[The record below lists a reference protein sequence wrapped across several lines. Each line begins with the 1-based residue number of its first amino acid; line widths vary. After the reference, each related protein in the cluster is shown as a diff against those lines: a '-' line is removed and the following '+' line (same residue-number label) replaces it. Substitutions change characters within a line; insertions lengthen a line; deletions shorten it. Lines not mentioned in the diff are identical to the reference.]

1 MSIYIEE
8 IMFIL
13 IAPLCAFTLV
23 QSTSNAMLSLLLRLG
38 ISIHSA
44 NLRL

>member
-1 MSIYIEE
+1 MWIYIEK
-8 IMFIL
+8 ITFIL
-13 IAPLCAFTLV
+13 IGPFCAFTLV
-23 QSTSNAMLSLLLRLG
+23 QSTSNAMLSLLLRPG